1 MATQESNLRDQEA
14 GERPRRSMGNEKL
27 SMVVDRPSPTVLGL
41 LILPFS
47 TVRGEEAVGRQIGLL
62 VQQRLGQLADLAV
75 GHGLLVATSPDR
87 RRYLPLY
94 HPLSTEQAL
103 SCGVSWRAAAVLSGS
118 IVLQPN
124 LRWTL
129 TLRAVQDRSTL
140 FEDTLVGDT
149 EDLLDAPGDVAI
161 TMANALGITLVGDV
175 LKRVEQRETQRLDA
189 LLMFLAA
196 SDLREQ
202 HGVTEVN
209 PRAARAQMLQAA
221 ALDPTFRAPL
231 ERLAADL
238 INASGDG
245 SVIEELLA
253 AMENLGQD
261 GVVAMEGVAR
271 VLEEDG
277 HSEQSASVATAI
289 LGIDANRTT
298 SLALAGQ
305 HAYRSGH
312 FARARRIVQS
322 LLDIDPENAA
332 PYALLGNVLA
342 AGNRI
347 PGAAIQWELAIE
359 YDPNQPKVLLRLG
372 AYLATLGE
380 HKRAL
385 EILEMVDEQGAST
398 ADSLY
403 QLGVAAYRLGMLD
416 RAVEALERAVVMN
429 EDLPYV
435 HIMLARCYARAGQ
448 DELSLAQDRKAIALS
463 PSYWP
468 SALAI
473 GYVELNQG
481 NIAEALA
488 AYTEVARARP
498 DLPEALYGLGI
509 ALVANNMLDDG
520 LASLVRA
527 YELDRQ
533 NVGILCAL
541 TLTYLKTG
549 ALEDAQ
555 ATLYDALLLA
565 PDNPDVAHC
574 MEQVHRFSVSA

>member
-14 GERPRRSMGNEKL
+14 AERMRRGTGSEKL
-27 SMVVDRPSPTVLGL
+27 SMVVDRPSPTVIGL

-47 TVRGEEAVGRQIGLL
+47 TARGEEAVGRQIGLM
-62 VQQRLGQLADLAV
+62 VQQRLGQLPELAV

-94 HPLSTEQAL
+94 HPLSTEQAI
-103 SCGVSWRAAAVLSGS
+103 SCGVSWRATAVLSGS
-118 IVLQPN
+118 IALRPN

-129 TLRAVQDRSTL
+129 TLRAVEDRSTL

-161 TMANALGITLVGDV
+161 TMANALGVPLAGDI

-189 LLMFLAA
+189 LLIYLAA
-196 SDLREQ
+196 ADLREQ
-202 HGVTEVN
+202 HGVTDVN
-209 PRAARAQMLQAA
+209 PKAARAQMLRAA
-221 ALDPTFRAPL
+221 TLDPTFRAPL

-238 INASGDG
+238 VSASGDG
-245 SVIEELLA
+245 AVIEELLA
-253 AMENLGQD
+253 EMESLGQD
-261 GVVAMEGVAR
+261 GVVAMEAVAR
-271 VLEEDG
+271 VLDEEG

-289 LGIDANRTT
+289 LGIDSNRTG

-312 FARARRIVQS
+312 FARARRIVQA

-347 PGAAIQWELAIE
+347 PGAAIQWEIAVE

-372 AYLATLGE
+372 SYLSTVGE
-380 HKRAL
+380 HQRAL
-385 EILEMVDEQGAST
+385 EVLERVDAQGAST

-416 RAVEALERAVVMN
+416 RAVEALERAVVIN
-429 EDLPYV
+429 DDLPYS
-435 HIMLARCYARAGQ
+435 HIMLARCYSRTGQ
-448 DELSLAQDRKAIALS
+448 DELALAQDRKALALS

-468 SALAI
+468 SALAV
-473 GYVELNQG
+473 GYAELNQG

-509 ALVANNMLDDG
+509 ALVANNMVDDG

-549 ALEDAQ
+549 ALEEAQ
-555 ATLYDALLLA
+555 ATIYDAMLLA
-565 PDNPDVAHC
+565 PNNPDVAHC
-574 MEQVHRFSVSA
+574 MEQVHRFTLSV